1 MKITDLLKKQ
11 SICLDGKADS
21 KEQVIREMVDLMAEG
36 GNINDIDT
44 YRETVFKR
52 EEEGTTG
59 IGEGIAIPHGKT
71 EAVSAPGL
79 AAMVLPEGVD
89 YDSLD
94 GEPAYLIFLIAAPNT
109 EDNVHLEVLSRLSML
124 LMDEDFR
131 NKLLHAKDVDEFLAY
146 VDAAEKRKNSR
157 KKQKKKQKLRA
168 DASAKTVSDPRS
180 YRMPDRYRP
189 YLHGGGRSGKESER
203 NGSYHQGR
211 NKRIWW
217 CQERTDTGRNR
228 CL

>member
-79 AAMVLPEGVD
+79 AAMVLPEGVGLRFSGTENPGIPLF
-89 YDSLD
+89 SLT
-94 GEPAYLIFLIAAPNT
+94 AAPNT
-109 EDNVHLEVLSRLSML
+109 EDNVHLEVLTRLS
-124 LMDEDFR
+124 
-131 NKLLHAKDVDEFLAY
+131 HA
-146 VDAAEKRKNSR
+146 
-157 KKQKKKQKLRA
+157 
-168 DASAKTVSDPRS
+168 SD
-180 YRMPDRYRP
+180 
-189 YLHGGGRSGKESER
+189 G
-203 NGSYHQGR
+203 
-211 NKRIWW
+211 
-217 CQERTDTGRNR
+217 
-228 CL
+228 

>member
-131 NKLLHAKDVDEFLAY
+131 NMQRMLMNFLLMLMQPRK
-146 VDAAEKRKNSR
+146 KNSR
-157 KKQKKKQKLRA
+157 KKQKKKQKLRRMHLQNRIRSSQLPHA
-168 DASAKTVSDPRS
+168 RPVSPILTWR
-180 YRMPDRYRP
+180 R
-189 YLHGGGRSGKESER
+189 KVW
-203 NGSYHQGR
+203 
-211 NKRIWW
+211 KRKRKKW
-217 CQERTDTGRNR
+217 ELPSR
-228 CL
+228 

>member
-94 GEPAYLIFLIAAPNT
+94 GEPVYLIFLIAAPNT

-146 VDAAEKRKNSR
+146 VDAAEKEKFPEEAEE
-157 KKQKKKQKLRA
+157 KAEAPA
-168 DASAKTVSDPRS
+168 DASAKPVSDPRS

-203 NGSYHQGR
+203 NGSYYQGR
-211 NKRIWW
+211 NKWIWW

>member
-94 GEPAYLIFLIAAPNT
+94 GEPAYLIFLIAAPNS

-146 VDAAEKRKNSR
+146 VDAAEKENSR
-157 KKQKKKQKLRA
+157 KKQKKKQKLRRMHLQNRIRSSQLPHA
-168 DASAKTVSDPRS
+168 RPVSPILTWR
-180 YRMPDRYRP
+180 R
-189 YLHGGGRSGKESER
+189 KVW
-203 NGSYHQGR
+203 
-211 NKRIWW
+211 KRKRKKW
-217 CQERTDTGRNR
+217 ELPSR
-228 CL
+228 

>member
-124 LMDEDFR
+124 LMDEHFR
-131 NKLLHAKDVDEFLAY
+131 NKLLHAKDVD
-146 VDAAEKRKNSR
+146 
-157 KKQKKKQKLRA
+157 
-168 DASAKTVSDPRS
+168 
-180 YRMPDRYRP
+180 
-189 YLHGGGRSGKESER
+189 
-203 NGSYHQGR
+203 
-211 NKRIWW
+211 
-217 CQERTDTGRNR
+217 
-228 CL
+228 